1 MSANPSRRDFLAF
14 GGAAIAGV
22 TLGET
27 GRRWL
32 ARADERAAGWQGRGV
47 ETFAASVCRECPA
60 GCGLRVRLVDDVPVN
75 IEGNPL
81 CPIAR
86 GRLCPRGQATIES
99 YYDPDRFVGPAHR
112 VARGGQPRW
121 EPLAWKDAIA
131 LAAERLQHTAG
142 QTDGIVVVAAAERS
156 ADATA
161 WARMWRAAGARI
173 AWTPLATADRLRPRL
188 HALTGADGDPLFDVE
203 RSSYVLSFGAP
214 LADDWLSGVWS
225 QRSFGRL
232 RRGPESNRGRLVQI
246 DGRRSLTARK
256 ADEWLA
262 VAPEH
267 QAALAYG
274 IASVL
279 VRESRID
286 AERLPSVAGTLAA
299 FEHQLITHYTPDA
312 VSAHTG
318 VPVVTILRLAR
329 ELVAT
334 ARPLVIVDAAA
345 DAALVDAV
353 LALNAV
359 IGAIDRP
366 GGMFARL
373 DSAEPEMENAA
384 TVLREIAAGRIKP
397 AVLVFGDSSA
407 LRALDGPN
415 HPETLAERVPF
426 VISFS
431 PYVDEAASIADV
443 ILPTGLPLE
452 SWHAVV
458 PAPASGIDV
467 AAVAAPAVKRRL
479 DTQDKG
485 AALRM
490 LASAMGGAVAQ
501 ACDWKSSED
510 LVRAELKRLAGL
522 RRGTPYVSTYE
533 TEWMADLESGG
544 WWASAADSADA
555 FASRVLAA
563 GGWVDPYF
571 DRNQLSESL
580 RAGKGLTFPLP
591 EAIAATT
598 PPPRPNVPTGD
609 DRFPIALAAFQP
621 SLGATIGNGNLPAL
635 FELLGQPDTLPWSAW
650 VELNV
655 DDAVRLRVAD
665 RSRVRISSPHGAI
678 DAVALHVPG
687 MTAGRAALS
696 IVPGAKTMGRWSKL
710 IGADPRLLWG
720 DDALTRAC
728 AVAVVKS

>member
-1 MSANPSRRDFLAF
+1 MSTNPSRRDFLAF
-14 GGAAIAGV
+14 SSAVVAGV

-32 ARADERAAGWQGRGV
+32 ARADERADGWRPRGV

-86 GRLCPRGQATIES
+86 GRLCPRGQASIES
-99 YYDPDRFVGPAHR
+99 YYDPDRLVGPAHR
-112 VARGGQPRW
+112 VTRGGPPRF
-121 EPLAWKDAIA
+121 EPLAWKDAVA
-131 LAAERLQHTAG
+131 LAADRLKRAAG
-142 QTDGIVVVAAAERS
+142 QADGIVAVAAADRS
-156 ADATA
+156 ADAAA
-161 WARMWRAAGARI
+161 WIRMWRAAGARV
-173 AWTPLATADRLRPRL
+173 AATPLATADRLRPRL
-188 HALTGADGDPLFDVE
+188 RALTGADGDPLFDVE

-232 RRGPESNRGRLVQI
+232 RRGPGSNRGRLVQI

-262 VAPEH
+262 IAPE
-267 QAALAYG
+267 QQSALAYG

-279 VRESRID
+279 FRENRID
-286 AERLPSVAGTLAA
+286 RDRLPPLAGTLAD
-299 FEHQLITHYTPDA
+299 FERRLVSDYTPDA
-312 VSAHTG
+312 VSARTG

-334 ARPLVIVDAAA
+334 PRPLVIVDAAA
-345 DAALVDAV
+345 DAARVDAV
-353 LALNAV
+353 LALNAI

-366 GGMFARL
+366 GGLFAKL
-373 DSAEPEMENAA
+373 EAAEAPPESA
-384 TVLREIAAGRIKP
+384 TDVLRDIAAGRIKP
-397 AVLVFGDSSA
+397 AVLVLADSSA

-415 HPETLAERVPF
+415 RPETLAEHVPF

-431 PYVDEAASIADV
+431 PYVDEAAAIADV
-443 ILPTGLPLE
+443 ILPSDVPLE

-458 PAPASGIDV
+458 PAPASGVD
-467 AAVAAPAVKRRL
+467 AVATTAPAVKRRL
-479 DTQDKG
+479 DTMDRG
-485 AALRM
+485 AALQA
-490 LASAMGGAVAQ
+490 LASAIGGQAAQ

-510 LVRAELKRLAGL
+510 LVRAEVKRLASV

-533 TEWMADLESGG
+533 TEWMTDLESGG
-544 WWASAADSADA
+544 WWAAAADSADA
-555 FASRVLAA
+555 FAARVLAA

-580 RAGKGLTFPLP
+580 RGGKGLTFPVP
-591 EAIAATT
+591 EPIPASPSA
-598 PPPRPNVPTGD
+598 RPVPGAD

-621 SLGATIGNGNLPAL
+621 SLGATIGNGNMPAL
-635 FELLGQPDTLPWSAW
+635 FELLGQPDSLPWSSW
-650 VELNV
+650 IELNV
-655 DDAVRLRVAD
+655 DDAGRLGILD
-665 RSRVRISSPHGAI
+665 RARVRISSAHGAI
-678 DAVALHVPG
+678 EAVAVHVPG

-696 IVPGAKTMGRWSKL
+696 IVPGAKTTGRWSKL
-710 IGADPRLLWG
+710 VGEDPRQLWG
-720 DDALTRAC
+720 DDTPTRAC
-728 AVAVVKS
+728 AVAIARI